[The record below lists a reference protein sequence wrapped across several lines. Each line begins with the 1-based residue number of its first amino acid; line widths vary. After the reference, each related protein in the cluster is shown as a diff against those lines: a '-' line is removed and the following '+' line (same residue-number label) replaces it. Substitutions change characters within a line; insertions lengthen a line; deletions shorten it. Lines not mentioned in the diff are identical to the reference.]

1 MTVKLHQPETALPE
15 QAAPASR
22 SPRWVAGQPTWEN
35 RIVRRISS
43 AHFLR
48 DYYGKCEALHGHN
61 YRIEVVVR
69 GSALTSTEYL
79 VDFSAFKRD
88 VDAILDADL
97 DHQCLND
104 LEFFQEG
111 RNNPS
116 SENLARYLALRIE
129 PLLEA
134 TPAGL
139 YSVTV
144 WETEVQC
151 ATYYPYGP

>member
-1 MTVKLHQPETALPE
+1 MSAIPGTTTLTAQE
-15 QAAPASR
+15 APVPQQR
-22 SPRWVAGQPTWEN
+22 PWTPGQPTWEN

-48 DYYGKCEALHGHN
+48 NYYGKCEALHGHN
-61 YRIEVVVR
+61 YRIDIVVR
-69 GSALTSTEYL
+69 GGVLNATEYL
-79 VDFSAFKRD
+79 VDFSAFKKQ
-88 VDAILDADL
+88 VDAFLDGTL
-97 DHQCLND
+97 DHVLLND
-104 LEFFQEG
+104 IEFFQEG
-111 RNNPS
+111 RANPS
-116 SENLARYLALRIE
+116 SENLARYIALNIE
-129 PLLEA
+129 PLLTS